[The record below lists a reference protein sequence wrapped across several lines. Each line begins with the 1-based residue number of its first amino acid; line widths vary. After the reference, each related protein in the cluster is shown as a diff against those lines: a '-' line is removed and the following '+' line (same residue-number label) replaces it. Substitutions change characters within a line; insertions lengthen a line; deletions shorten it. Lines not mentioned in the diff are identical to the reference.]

1 MPHSVFVEIR
11 FWLLVLCSLIVPSAI
26 YVTLYLRRAVS
37 PLTVLVLGL
46 VLLLVAGLDVF
57 LLQSLGNAA
66 MHTPSLAD
74 DKLFVSELSMALY
87 LLPLTFGGIG
97 VNLISHVLLRHLAAA
112 ERRFEREHPEP

>member
-11 FWLLVLCSLIVPSAI
+11 FWLLVVCSLIVPGAI
-26 YVTLYLRRAVS
+26 YAVLYVRRAVS
-37 PLTVLVLGL
+37 PITVLILGG

-57 LLQSLGNAA
+57 LLQSLSNAA
-66 MHTPSLAD
+66 QHTPSLAD
-74 DKLFVSELSMALY
+74 DRLFVSELSMALY

>member
-46 VLLLVAGLDVF
+46 VLLLVAGLDVY
-57 LLQSLGNAA
+57 LLQSIGNTA
-66 MHTPSLAD
+66 MQTPSLAD

-97 VNLISHVLLRHLAAA
+97 VNLISHVLLRHLTEA
-112 ERRFEREHPEP
+112 EGRFDREHSDR

>member
-46 VLLLVAGLDVF
+46 VLLLVAGLDVY
-57 LLQSLGNAA
+57 LLQSIGNTA
-66 MHTPSLAD
+66 MQTPSLAD

-97 VNLISHVLLRHLAAA
+97 VNLISHVLLR
-112 ERRFEREHPEP
+112 